1 MKVKLYIIINQDGA
15 AYTGMVQGSPNWS
28 YDWNQAKCL
37 PKENTVRLL
46 NYYKQAELL
55 EV

>member
-15 AYTGMVQGSPNWS
+15 AYTGMVQGSLNWS
-28 YDWNQAKCL
+28 YDWNQAKPL
-37 PKENTVRLL
+37 AKENTTRVL

-55 EV
+55 EL